1 MAEASSPTP
10 DVILVATGSEVQLAV
25 EARETLE
32 KQGVATRVVSMPC
45 REWFAAQGMA
55 YREKVLPKAVRA
67 RVSIEAG
74 ATQGWREVVG
84 DAGEVIGIDHYGA
97 SADFKTL
104 FKEFGF
110 TTQAVVTA
118 AKRSIKAA
126 KGN

>member
-1 MAEASSPTP
+1 M
-10 DVILVATGSEVQLAV
+10 ILVATGSEVQLAV

-32 KQGVATRVVSMPC
+32 QGVATRVVSMPC

-84 DAGEVIGIDHYGA
+84 DAGRSSA
-97 SADFKTL
+97 S
-104 FKEFGF
+104 
-110 TTQAVVTA
+110 TTTA
-118 AKRSIKAA
+118 PRPTSRPFSRSSASPPRQS
-126 KGN
+126 

>member
-1 MAEASSPTP
+1 MS
-10 DVILVATGSEVQLAV
+10 V
-25 EARETLE
+25 EA
-32 KQGVATRVVSMPC
+32 GSP
-45 REWFAAQGMA
+45 
-55 YREKVLPKAVRA
+55 
-67 RVSIEAG
+67 
-74 ATQGWREVVG
+74 QGWREIVG

-126 KGN
+126 KGTD